1 MELEEE
7 QAYSKQGKT
16 VPKWLIRTLM
26 ESKLTSPL
34 QVKTRSTNQQV
45 EVHYVHLDLLLK
57 FVMRSH
63 SLADALAYNDWVE
76 AMNRA
81 HLQEQHLGVM

>member
-16 VPKWLIRTLM
+16 VPKWLISTLM

-63 SLADALAYNDWVE
+63 SLLW
-76 AMNRA
+76 M
-81 HLQEQHLGVM
+81 H